1 MRIAALI
8 LGLFLG
14 CPAGA
19 ETFFSLTSTSEA
31 ASYAVLVM
39 APEAGCLASRVV
51 LRGNGGSWRSK
62 TLAAGEIGIVR
73 VGRGFAVGNHRFVAT
88 TAGCAENAT
97 MGRRVVL
104 GKRSPDHGWRG
115 RALN

>member
-1 MRIAALI
+1 MRLLALL

-19 ETFFSLTSTSEA
+19 ETFFNLTSTSEM

-39 APEAGCLASRVV
+39 APENGCTAARVV
-51 LRGNGGSWRSK
+51 LRGDGGSWKSK
-62 TLAAGEIGIVR
+62 TLAGGEIGLVR
-73 VGRGFAVGNHRFVAT
+73 IGRGFAVGEHRFVAT

-97 MGRRVVL
+97 LARRVVL
-104 GKRSPDHGWRG
+104 GKRSPDHGWRV